1 MATRKKTSAR
11 KGQSASLGLG
21 RMAAVLIGPGVFLAI
36 GSIVAGVVA
45 TLLTATAAV
54 VDWKTTKDAEKAEK
68 AEKAA
73 KEGGG
78 AEAVAKPK

>member
-1 MATRKKTSAR
+1 
-11 KGQSASLGLG
+11 
-21 RMAAVLIGPGVFLAI
+21 MAAVLIGPGVFLAI

-68 AEKAA
+68 AEKEAEAKAA
-73 KEGGG
+73 EEAK
-78 AEAVAKPK
+78 EAVAKPK